1 MALRSR
7 HFTLPGSHCALRRRF
22 RGGPPYEDIA
32 FKIVNNE
39 CESPPT
45 YICMHTHAYTRTH
58 VHTAYMYMCIR
69 ACAHMCIGG
78 SSRISGVSSPALS
91 VASSSCTLASS
102 AIATGAEHCTLH
114 VAGCR
119 MHAARCTLHAARCAL
134 HAARCRI
141 HAAGYTLQAA
151 ARSLSPSALSAGQ
164 SVQVASDYARRSSYR
179 GGARCRVQGA
189 GQATSHSSSCYA
201 HRSTDP
207 PFGGYTCARCAM
219 PNVVLTVAV

>member
-1 MALRSR
+1 MALTLRGQAAPRTDASSCECSSASARLDEGMVEYEAMALRSR

-114 VAGCR
+114 VAGCTL
-119 MHAARCTLHAARCAL
+119 HAARCTLHAARCAL

-141 HAAGYTLQAA
+141 HAAGYTLQ
-151 ARSLSPSALSAGQ
+151 
-164 SVQVASDYARRSSYR
+164 DT
-179 GGARCRVQGA
+179 RCRLQRDR
-189 GQATSHSSSCYA
+189 YR
-201 HRSTDP
+201 HR
-207 PFGGYTCARCAM
+207 R
-219 PNVVLTVAV
+219 